1 MSNSLLP
8 LASLMEPLR
17 GFVAVGRRMSIT
29 LAAADLCLTQSA
41 LSRQIQALEQRLG
54 VDLFVRTH
62 RAIAFTA
69 AGERLFQSAN
79 AAIQQLQD
87 ACAALKPA
95 AANQQVALAASI
107 GVTGLWLLPRLGGF
121 QRLHP
126 GIDLRVAANNR
137 VQDLPREGLDLAI
150 RYAPASAAPPMA
162 TVLFTEMI
170 VPVAHPSLGVTTLDK
185 HAVNA
190 HTLLEFDYP
199 GQPWLHWKAWM
210 PAAGVKTSQP
220 KSMLRFNQYD
230 QVIQSALAAQGIA
243 LARAELIQPLLGERR
258 LVALATPQ
266 PGPQGEYAYWL
277 VQADASPRRD
287 VQAVIDWL
295 IAEAAQ

>member
-79 AAIQQLQD
+79 GAVQQLQD

-95 AANQQVALAASI
+95 AANHQVALTASI

-126 GIDLRVAANNR
+126 GIDLRVAADNR
-137 VQDLPREGLDLAI
+137 VHDLAREGLDLAI
-150 RYAPASAAPPMA
+150 RYAPAGQTPPMA
-162 TVLFTEMI
+162 TLLFTEVI
-170 VPVAHPSLGVTTLDK
+170 VPVAHPSLGLTTLDK
-185 HAVNA
+185 QTVDT

-199 GQPWLHWKAWM
+199 GQPWLHWKGWL
-210 PAAGVKTSQP
+210 PAAGVRSAQH

-243 LARAELIQPLLGERR
+243 LARAELIQPLLREGR
-258 LVALATPQ
+258 LVPLSTPQ

-277 VQADASPRRD
+277 IQADAAPRRD

-295 IAEAAQ
+295 LAQARS

>member
-1 MSNSLLP
+1 MSNSLVP

-17 GFVAVGRRMSIT
+17 GFVGVGRRMSIT

-54 VDLFVRTH
+54 VTLFVRTH

-79 AAIQQLQD
+79 SALQQLQD
-87 ACAALKPA
+87 AFAAVKPA
-95 AANQQVALAASI
+95 AANQQVALTASI
-107 GVTGLWLLPRLGGF
+107 GVTGLWLLPRLGSF
-121 QRLHP
+121 QRRHP

-137 VQDLPREGLDLAI
+137 VHDLAREGLDLAI
-150 RYAPASAAPPMA
+150 RYAPANVTPPLA
-162 TVLFTEMI
+162 TLLFTEHI
-170 VPVAHPSLGVTTLDK
+170 VPVAHPALGIATLDRQ
-185 HAVNA
+185 AVNA

-199 GQPWLHWKAWM
+199 GQPWLHWKAWL
-210 PAAGVKTSQP
+210 PAAGARPSQAR
-220 KSMLRFNQYD
+220 SMLRFNQYD

-243 LARAELIQPLLGERR
+243 LARAELIQPLLREGR

-277 VQADASPRRD
+277 VQAEQSPRRD
-287 VQAVIDWL
+287 VRAVMAWL
-295 IAEAAQ
+295 LEEAAK